1 MGGFIM
7 MKKLTI
13 SLFASALLVLPAIPV
28 LSFAADTSKPT
39 IINNGQINNGRV
51 LIPLRA
57 VSENLGASVEWFQ
70 AEKEVKIKNGDSTI
84 WLAANFKRAII
95 VSPPTTDN
103 PDIQHQEYIDL
114 DTATQVI
121 KGTTYVPLRFVGQ
134 SLGANVLWNQQSK
147 QATLTL
153 GGKGLVV
160 NMEQPSVQIP
170 DKQKIMDPRLK
181 LLSDKLNQAADV
193 SSIKNISSY
202 FKPYFTDKLIK
213 SIVQNKGLNTASTY
227 EAPASLPVY
236 INKTSATLSQSV
248 ILANGLTGED
258 QYAEDRT
265 INLIFTNG
273 VWKVDSVSKGSRVL
287 ISGFSDFQPQ

>member
-1 MGGFIM
+1 M
-7 MKKLTI
+7 MKKLSI
-13 SLFASALLVLPAIPV
+13 SLFASALLVIPLISV

-39 IINNGQINNGRV
+39 IINNGLINNGRV

-95 VSPPTTDN
+95 ESPPTTDN
-103 PDIQHQEYIDL
+103 PDIPHREYIDL

-121 KGTTYVPLRFVGQ
+121 KGATYVPLRFVGQ
-134 SLGANVLWNQQSK
+134 SLDANVLWNQQSK

-153 GGKGLVV
+153 GGKRLVV

-181 LLSDKLNQAADV
+181 LLSDKLNQAADI
-193 SSIKNISSY
+193 SSIKNINSY

-227 EAPASLPVY
+227 EAAASSPVY
-236 INKTSATLSQSV
+236 MNKTLATLSQSV

-265 INLIFTNG
+265 ISLVFTNG
-273 VWKVDSVSKGSRVL
+273 VWKVDSVSKGLRVL

>member
-39 IINNGQINNGRV
+39 TINNGQINNGRV

-103 PDIQHQEYIDL
+103 PDIPHQEYIDL

-265 INLIFTNG
+265 INLVFTNG

-287 ISGFSDFQPQ
+287 ISGFSDFHPQ

>member
-13 SLFASALLVLPAIPV
+13 SLFASALLVLPVIPV

-95 VSPPTTDN
+95 ESPPTTDN
-103 PDIQHQEYIDL
+103 PDIPHREYIDL

-147 QATLTL
+147 QATMTL

-160 NMEQPSVQIP
+160 NMEQPSIQIS
-170 DKQKIMDPRLK
+170 DKQKVMDPRLK

-227 EAPASLPVY
+227 EAPASSPVY

-248 ILANGLTGED
+248 ILANGLTGDD

-265 INLIFTNG
+265 ITLVFTNG

>member
-1 MGGFIM
+1 M

-39 IINNGQINNGRV
+39 TINNGQINNGRV

-103 PDIQHQEYIDL
+103 PDIPHQEYIDL

-265 INLIFTNG
+265 INLVFTNG

>member
-1 MGGFIM
+1 M

-28 LSFAADTSKPT
+28 LSFAADTAKPT
-39 IINNGQINNGRV
+39 TINNGQINNGRV

-103 PDIQHQEYIDL
+103 PDIPHQEYIDL

-170 DKQKIMDPRLK
+170 DKQKIMDSRLK

-265 INLIFTNG
+265 INLVFTNG

-287 ISGFSDFQPQ
+287 ISGFSDFHPQ

>member
-1 MGGFIM
+1 M
-7 MKKLTI
+7 MKKMTI

-39 IINNGQINNGRV
+39 TINNGQINNGRV

-57 VSENLGASVEWFQ
+57 VSVNLGASVEWFQ

-103 PDIQHQEYIDL
+103 PDIPHQEYIDL

-134 SLGANVLWNQQSK
+134 SLGANVLWNQQTK

-153 GGKGLVV
+153 GGMGLVV

-213 SIVQNKGLNTASTY
+213 SIVQNKGLNTASSY

-265 INLIFTNG
+265 INLVFTNG

>member
-1 MGGFIM
+1 M

-13 SLFASALLVLPAIPV
+13 SLFASSLLVLPVITVP
-28 LSFAADTSKPT
+28 SFAADTYKPT

-51 LIPLRA
+51 LIPIRA

-95 VSPPTTDN
+95 ESPPTTDN
-103 PDIQHQEYIDL
+103 PDIPRREYIDL

-147 QATLTL
+147 QATMTL

-160 NMEQPSVQIP
+160 NMEQPSIQIS
-170 DKQKIMDPRLK
+170 DQQKIMDSQLK
-181 LLSDKLNQAADV
+181 LLSDKLNQAVDV
-193 SSIKNISSY
+193 TSIKNISSY

-227 EAPASLPVY
+227 EGPASSPVY
-236 INKTSATLSQSV
+236 ISKTSATLSQSV

-258 QYAEDRT
+258 QYAEDRMIT
-265 INLIFTNG
+265 LVFTNG
-273 VWKVDSVSKGSRVL
+273 VWKVDNVSKGLRVL

>member
-1 MGGFIM
+1 M